1 MNSNTIPVLIIL
13 SYEFFLYIFSNNT
26 MGGSSHTYSIRFK
39 LKIFQMICFIIV
51 EVRLSVR
58 FVFPIILTSF
68 PYVAET

>member
-1 MNSNTIPVLIIL
+1 
-13 SYEFFLYIFSNNT
+13 